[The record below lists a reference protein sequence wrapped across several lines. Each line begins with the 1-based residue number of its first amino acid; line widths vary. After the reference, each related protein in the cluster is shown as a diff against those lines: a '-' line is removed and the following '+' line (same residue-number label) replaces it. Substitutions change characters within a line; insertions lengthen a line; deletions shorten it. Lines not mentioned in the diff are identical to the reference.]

1 MLTVKQGGVRIVNPD
16 LSLIDKDRTKYSLF
30 GILMFECGFHASH
43 RADVW
48 THTKE
53 EQFSVRLEP
62 EDEVFSIIFEYLYK
76 SEKCG
81 YPSQISN
88 QEYIEQFLKDAR
100 KFYYSVI

>member
-16 LSLIDKDRTKYSLF
+16 LSLIDKDRTKHTLF
-30 GILMFECGFHASH
+30 GILMIECGFHASH

-62 EDEVFSIIFEYLYK
+62 EDEVIFFEYLYK
-76 SEKCG
+76 SEKCV
-81 YPSQISN
+81 YPSQTTN
-88 QEYIEQFLKDAR
+88 QEFIEQFLKEAR